1 MSDALRLSRQQRL
14 YAEVLWQDMLSVY
27 GDKDSPDYW
36 RQRVKRRAY
45 QGAIVHHLL
54 LASQSLAEAVLK
66 QLADTRFVDAK
77 QLLVGDLKPLLEQ
90 QDYLSGPAKL
100 LLSACKQGFLAQ
112 LQNADAG
119 FQAGT
124 QGQSGGDLGQA
135 IGLVATDDMQ
145 DPDQWPV
152 GQWLRDVQQLQE
164 AVQGEMLEF

>member
-14 YAEVLWQDMLSVY
+14 YADVLWQDMLATY

-54 LASQSLAEAVLK
+54 TATQSLAEAILK

-77 QLLVGDLKPLLEQ
+77 QRAVADLRPLLEQ
-90 QDYLSGPAKL
+90 QSFLSGPAKL
-100 LLSACKQGFLAQ
+100 LLSACQAGFLMQ
-112 LQNADAG
+112 LQ
-119 FQAGT
+119 QAQASFDG
-124 QGQSGGDLGQA
+124 GVQSPSTADLGES
-135 IGLVATDDMQ
+135 IGLVADDNLK

-164 AVQGEMLEF
+164 AVQGEMQEY

>member
-14 YAEVLWQDMLSVY
+14 YADVLWQDMLATY

-54 LASQSLAEAVLK
+54 TASQSLAEAILK

-77 QLLVGDLKPLLEQ
+77 QLAVADLKPLLEQ
-90 QDYLSGPAKL
+90 QSFLSGPAKL
-100 LLSACKQGFLAQ
+100 LLSACEAGFVMQ
-112 LQNADAG
+112 LQQAQAGFDAG
-119 FQAGT
+119 V
-124 QGQSGGDLGQA
+124 QSASPAELGES
-135 IGLVATDDMQ
+135 IGLVAEDNLK